1 MSYIF
6 DALQR
11 SEAESSGEKR
21 NSGITAAE
29 LLKHAE
35 RRALQQ
41 WGAETNSVETA
52 DRPFTDADLQAIS
65 QAMQPRNG
73 EKDASGPSKA
83 ESYSDGTTPFELFPT
98 IEAYPVSKDHLVC
111 LTDKGS
117 PAAEAFRLLR
127 VRLRHLRK
135 DKPLK
140 KVLITSSVPQ
150 EGKSFSAANLA
161 CALASGSHEKVLL
174 LEGDLRRPT
183 QSRLFGIRP
192 ESGICEC
199 VRGKRSLTSSIYSLN
214 GAGVW
219 LLPAGS
225 AEGSP
230 LEIIQ
235 SPKLPSLMAQL
246 SEWFDWIIIDSP
258 PMLPLADTTALA
270 RLADGILLVTRRDI
284 TEKRKLE
291 KGIAAFESDKLIGA
305 ILNSS
310 NSSRDKD
317 YYYYRPESTDQPNV
331 ISD

>member
-6 DALQR
+6 DALQQ
-11 SEAESSGEKR
+11 SEAESSGDKG
-21 NSGITAAE
+21 NSGVTATE

-35 RRALQQ
+35 RRALEQRD
-41 WGAETNSVETA
+41 AETSSVEMG
-52 DRPFTDADLQAIS
+52 DREFTDADLDAIS

-73 EKDASGPSKA
+73 AKDAFGISKVEGYS
-83 ESYSDGTTPFELFPT
+83 ESSMPFESFST
-98 IEAYPVSKDHLVC
+98 IEACPVARDRLVC

-135 DKPLK
+135 DRPLK
-140 KVLITSSVPQ
+140 RLLITSSVPQ
-150 EGKSFSAANLA
+150 EGKSFTAANLA
-161 CALASGSHEKVLL
+161 CALASGSQEKVLL

-199 VRGKRSLTSSIYSLN
+199 VRGTRSLTSSIYSLT

-246 SEWFDWIIIDSP
+246 SEWFDWVVIDSP

-284 TEKRKLE
+284 TEKRKLQ
-291 KGIAAFESDKLIGA
+291 KGIAAFESDKVIGA

-310 NSSRDKD
+310 NNTNDKD
-317 YYYYRPESTDQPNV
+317 FYYYRSESKDHPNV
-331 ISD
+331 VPA

>member
-11 SEAESSGEKR
+11 SEAESSDEKR
-21 NSGITAAE
+21 NSGTTATE
-29 LLKHAE
+29 LLRHAE

-41 WGAETNSVETA
+41 RDAETNSAQTG
-52 DRPFTDADLQAIS
+52 DRVFTDADLEAIS
-65 QAMQPRNG
+65 QAIQPRNEVKGSFGISEAENYSEG
-73 EKDASGPSKA
+73 ER
-83 ESYSDGTTPFELFPT
+83 PFELFQT
-98 IEAYPVSKDHLVC
+98 IEACPAAKNRLVC
-111 LTDKGS
+111 MTDKGS

-135 DKPLK
+135 DRPLK
-140 KVLITSSVPQ
+140 KLLITSSVPQ

-161 CALASGSHEKVLL
+161 CALASGSQEKVLL

-199 VRGKRSLTSSIYSLN
+199 VRGKRSLSSSIYNLD
-214 GAGVW
+214 GAGIW

-225 AEGSP
+225 AEGAP

-235 SPKLPSLMAQL
+235 SPKLPSIMTQL
-246 SEWFDWIIIDSP
+246 SEWFDWIVIDSP

-270 RLADGILLVTRRDI
+270 RLADGILLVARRDI
-284 TEKRKLE
+284 TEKRKLK
-291 KGIAAFESDKLIGA
+291 KGLTAFESDKLIGA

-310 NSSRDKD
+310 NSSIDKD
-317 YYYYRPESTDQPNV
+317 YYYYRPTSTEQPNV
-331 ISD
+331 IPD